1 MMAILATLAAAT
13 AGLARP
19 AFAIVPQ
26 IWNVVPYPVD
36 GSTYLNVTVYHTPE
50 IAGHYVNVI
59 MVTMDTNSASLIIGI
74 QNLNPDDTFFVQYDL
89 GPISGT
95 PTAHVE
101 AHCIVNGWSLE
112 WIGPVPEYSTPA
124 LILAMMFAVSAAVLA
139 FQRIKRRIH
148 K

>member
-13 AGLARP
+13 AGLARS

-50 IAGHYVNVI
+50 ISTHYVNVI
-59 MVTMDTNSASLIIGI
+59 MVTMDTNSVSLIIGV
-74 QNLNPDDTFFVQYDL
+74 QNLNPDGTFFVQYDL

-101 AHCIVNGWSLE
+101 AHCIVNGWSAE

>member
-1 MMAILATLAAAT
+1 MMAILATLAVAT
-13 AGLARP
+13 SGLARP

-59 MVTMDTNSASLIIGI
+59 MVTMDTNSASLIIGV
-74 QNLNPDDTFFVQYDL
+74 QNPNPDDTFFVQYDL

-95 PTAHVE
+95 PTVHVE
-101 AHCIVNGWSLE
+101 AHCTIDGWSAE
-112 WIGPVPEYSTPA
+112 WIGSVPEYSIPA
-124 LILAMMFAVSAAVLA
+124 LMLAMVFAVSASILVLHR
-139 FQRIKRRIH
+139 FKHHVH

>member
-50 IAGHYVNVI
+50 ISTHYVNVI
-59 MVTMDTNSASLIIGI
+59 MVTMDTNSASLIIGV

-101 AHCIVNGWSLE
+101 AHCIINGWSDE
-112 WIGPVPEYSTPA
+112 WIGPVPEYSAPA
-124 LILAMMFAVSAAVLA
+124 LILTMMFAVSATVLS